1 MALPLS
7 VFKTLANDV
16 PLVGTEIYTAPTG
29 YNTIVLLAQTCN
41 AGASPANVTFA
52 IKRGSLEIPV
62 IWDYKIPVNET
73 LPMVQR
79 LVLETGDK
87 LVIYGS
93 STDLKYIISLLESLK

>member
-1 MALPLS
+1 MALPLN

-29 YNTIVLLAQTCN
+29 YNSIVLLAQTCN
-41 AGASPANVTFA
+41 AAVSPESVTFA
-52 IKRGSLEIPV
+52 HKRGSSEIPV
-62 IWDYKIPVNET
+62 VWNYEIPVSET

-87 LVIYGS
+87 LVIYGT
-93 STDLKYIISLLESLK
+93 STDLKYIISILETLK